1 MKIGL
6 MSLRMINKY
15 YHEIR
20 RMSQNLILYANKF
33 DDEDECILLNVI
45 DGCYTYTSDTIEY
58 TISHSEE
65 YTWYRL
71 SMFHGNWDSPLRR
84 L

>member
-15 YHEIR
+15 YREIR
-20 RMSQNLILYANKF
+20 RKSQNLILYANKF
-33 DDEDECILLNVI
+33 DDEDECILLNVR
-45 DGCYTYTSDTIEY
+45 DGLYTYTSDTIEY
-58 TISHSEE
+58 TIINSEE

-71 SMFHGNWDSPLRR
+71 IK
-84 L
+84 

>member
-1 MKIGL
+1 MEIGL

-20 RMSQNLILYANKF
+20 RMSQNLILYENKF
-33 DDEDECILLNVI
+33 DDEDECILLNVR
-45 DGCYTYTSDTIEY
+45 DGRYTYTRDTIEY
-58 TISHSEE
+58 TIINSEK

-71 SMFHGNWDSPLRR
+71 RK
-84 L
+84 